1 MSWQAF
7 VDTQLLV
14 KTTTAGEVHN
24 CVESGALLSAADASA
39 WAATPNFTLRTYSV
53 TVTEE
58 DEVTT
63 TNINY
68 SEPAAVL
75 HLFAQAGAA
84 INDAGIRINGEKY
97 YLVSYDAEKQTIYL
111 KKNAGG
117 ACLARTN
124 QAIVFASWNG
134 GQSTTGAETTPQNP
148 GLCNQVTEK
157 LADYLKSI
165 GY

>member
-7 VDTQLLV
+7 VDTQLLT
-14 KTTTAGEVHN
+14 KTTTAGDVHN

-39 WAATPNFTLRTYSV
+39 WAATPNFSLRNYSV

-63 TNINY
+63 TTIDYN
-68 SEPAAVL
+68 EAAAVL
-75 HLFAQAGAA
+75 HLFAHSGAA

-97 YLVSYDAEKQTIYL
+97 YLANFDSEKHTIYL

-134 GQSTTGAETTPQNP
+134 GLSTSGAETTPQNH

-157 LADYLKSI
+157 LADYLKTI